1 MFHILKDNAKFRIQ
15 GNDIRSENY
24 EKIKLE
30 EIKGSSIPLMR
41 DSERGKDMS
50 KKHCVKIKA
59 KSDSLALR
67 QAKKRSIEI
76 KGNPP

>member
-1 MFHILKDNAKFRIQ
+1 
-15 GNDIRSENY
+15 
-24 EKIKLE
+24 
-30 EIKGSSIPLMR
+30 MR

-67 QAKKRSIEI
+67 QANKRSIEI